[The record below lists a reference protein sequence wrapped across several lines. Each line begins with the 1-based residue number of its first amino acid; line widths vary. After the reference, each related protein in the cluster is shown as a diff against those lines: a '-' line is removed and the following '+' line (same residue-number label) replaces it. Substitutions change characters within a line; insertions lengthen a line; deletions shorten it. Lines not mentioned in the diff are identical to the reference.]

1 MYKVLDKGEENI
13 EVTTSYLWVAKNLI
27 GEKGHRQ
34 IRKCIKII
42 PAKNII
48 LKENKL
54 SIEDHR
60 SCIPAKL
67 VPLYT
72 CYLNL
77 NAKRAIFLF

>member
-1 MYKVLDKGEENI
+1 MYKK
-13 EVTTSYLWVAKNLI
+13 YLIL
-27 GEKGHRQ
+27 
-34 IRKCIKII
+34 
-42 PAKNII
+42 

-77 NAKRAIFLF
+77 NVKRAIFLFKIVLNLFY